1 MARSKTMA
9 SIDAELQK
17 VQEDYAKAKAKCD
30 ALSEK
35 ILSLQKQKQELE
47 AKQIMD
53 AYSKSNKS
61 LQELLTFLDI

>member
-17 VQEDYAKAKAKCD
+17 VQDDYAKAKAKCD
-30 ALSEK
+30 TLSAR
-35 ILSLQKQKQELE
+35 ILELQKQKRELE
-47 AKQIMD
+47 ARQIID

-61 LQELLTFLDI
+61 LQELLTFLDV